1 VVCGQEV
8 FVRRVVITGL
18 GPVTPI
24 GVGNVAFHQA
34 QLEGRSGVRA
44 ITHFD
49 ASGFAVRIAAEVDLD
64 LGTHLEPREAKRFDR
79 FTQLGL
85 IAAKLALE
93 DAGLEPEHLET
104 SGFAPERVGVVFG
117 SGIGGMS
124 TWETQARIGFE
135 RGYDRLSPFT
145 VPMLMVNAAA
155 AQLSSRYG
163 LCGPVTANATAC
175 MTGTDAIGQATRM
188 IQHHEA
194 DMMLAGSAETLITPL
209 ALGAFSALRALSTR
223 NHDPE
228 HASRPFSR
236 DRDGFV
242 LAEGA
247 AILVLEDFEH
257 ARSRGARIYAEITG
271 FGRAGDAHHV
281 TEPHPEGAGLARAI
295 RNALR
300 DAQIAPEQVHYV
312 NAHATSTPLGDRAEV
327 LAIRQ
332 AFGNH
337 AGKLAISSTKS
348 MIGHGLGAAG
358 SIEAI
363 ASAQAVYHGVVP
375 PTINLMEPDPE
386 FDLDFVPHQPR
397 EARLECVISNSSA
410 FGGLNA
416 VLVFQKVER

>member
-1 VVCGQEV
+1 M
-8 FVRRVVITGL
+8 
-18 GPVTPI
+18 
-24 GVGNVAFHQA
+24 
-34 QLEGRSGVRA
+34 RA

-49 ASGFAVRIAAEVDLD
+49 ASGFAVQIAAEVDLD
-64 LGTHLEPREAKRFDR
+64 LGAYLEPREAKRFDR

-117 SGIGGMS
+117 SGIGGMK

-175 MTGTDAIGQATRM
+175 MTGTDAIGQAVRM

-223 NHDPE
+223 NFDPE

-247 AILVLEDFEH
+247 AILVLEDFEY
-257 ARSRGARIYAEITG
+257 ARARGARIYAEITG

-281 TEPHPEGAGLARAI
+281 TEPHPEGTGLARAI
-295 RNALR
+295 HAALH
-300 DAQIAPEQVHYV
+300 DAQTPPERVTYV
-312 NAHATSTPLGDRAEV
+312 NAHATSTSLGDRAEV
-327 LAIRQ
+327 LALRH
-332 AFGNH
+332 AFGSH
-337 AGKLAISSTKS
+337 APNLTVSSTKS

-358 SIEAI
+358 SIEAV
-363 ASAQAVYHGVVP
+363 ATAQAVYHKVIP
-375 PTINLMEPDPE
+375 PTINLTEPDPE
-386 FDLDFVPHQPR
+386 FQLDFVPNHPR
-397 EARLECVISNSSA
+397 EARIDHAISNSSA

-416 VLVFQKVER
+416 VLVFRRV